1 MGMVKFSGWSA
12 LRYTTLTCVPGAVGL
27 FGVALCATAI
37 GSVDIPTLATLS
49 LISWQ
54 LAFLTFLTVFVGVLF
69 WNNGIRMIGA
79 LNAVLFGNLVPV
91 VTFAIQIGQGVQFS
105 ALEFAGAAL
114 VIGALAANNL
124 YIRQAVARVA

>member
-1 MGMVKFSGWSA
+1 
-12 LRYTTLTCVPGAVGL
+12 
-27 FGVALCATAI
+27 
-37 GSVDIPTLATLS
+37 
-49 LISWQ
+49 
-54 LAFLTFLTVFVGVLF
+54 VFVGVLF